1 MHGADGLLSLAPVQ
15 LRASSGELAWLSTA
29 GQLTFGKLDKAQ
41 QLRNSAI
48 GQDCLGACLQQ
59 RVGTVGSPHV
69 QACGRGPVLCLP
81 MTPAEAP

>member
-41 QLRNSAI
+41 KLRNSVMGEACCVP
-48 GQDCLGACLQQ
+48 DCSSESGLSAALSCMRALVALFSTCQ
-59 RVGTVGSPHV
+59 
-69 QACGRGPVLCLP
+69 
-81 MTPAEAP
+81 